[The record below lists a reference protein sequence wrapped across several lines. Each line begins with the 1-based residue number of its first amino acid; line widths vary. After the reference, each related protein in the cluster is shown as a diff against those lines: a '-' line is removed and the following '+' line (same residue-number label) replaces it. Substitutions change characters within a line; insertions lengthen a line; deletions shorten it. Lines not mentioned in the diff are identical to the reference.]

1 MSRSLGPRVTYYE
14 GDGDDDD
21 DDDIKVYGTPLPGL
35 DEDEIAPKKASLD
48 LTVRDEQGRRRF
60 HGAFTGGFSAGYFNT
75 VGSKEGWVPSQFTS
89 SRKSKWSKD
98 LIQDRPEDFMDEEDF
113 NAHGIAPKRVHTT
126 DKFTSSTSS
135 RELESFAGFRDSS
148 ACDLVDFLRETVA
161 PAKVSVGV
169 KLLKYLKGTSKR
181 LQEEKLNAS
190 EKKTKNKEQISDE
203 PEAKKAK
210 VYGCLLPPGMSFS
223 FDLSDDDESSD
234 DEQLAAE
241 GINESEQ
248 VIHPYKLPYE
258 VKKNRHGLG
267 YSGMLDG
274 SDFFSSTQSACSL
287 SLTGS
292 ISGRKLKISG
302 DAFGTGVLEE
312 ENDGDDVNL
321 YETDDL
327 SKYDFELRAGR
338 GDGKK
343 EERKKRRLAS
353 VAATSS
359 SSHDQ
364 GKLDELFQ
372 LFSSSDEK
380 FNYSNKYKVPE
391 LPRNWKPRG
400 PFTPLSSVSTS
411 LVTSSTAASDN
422 NSHKRVQE
430 EHMRS
435 DERNRRRRDLYSL
448 PHHHEESDDDAAAAA
463 RSRSGSRRQR
473 EEEEEEDEKEKKNVV
488 KAKTTGSSERKSR
501 WDQQESLVSVTK
513 NNVPSAPGQSE
524 QKDEQQQ
531 RQQHEKDRLQVEGE
545 EEKRKSQV
553 GSVQDDDGH
562 HHHRHDHP
570 RESTD
575 DRLLDCRSIKKSNEH
590 EKRKM
595 HMQPEV
601 SNTSAKRSSFTLH
614 DKMSSTNVSTSACAS
629 ASSCSFSSSST
640 SPCVPESSGAVSHTT
655 SDLLKE
661 KCSSNLS
668 NNKRQVRPVMDARV
682 RSVILGDGLN
692 VGVTSQSVKKTR
704 VDEHSKS
711 EDNDTRNDVDVASA
725 SGDTHA
731 TLSNR
736 VTVQLQQQP
745 GHPHHEELVTE
756 MLQKQRKQQE
766 EEDEEKKCT
775 RNSTNASAL
784 ADASTSSSSSGA
796 AVSLLPRKTT
806 LSGFFASKFVHSS
819 SASSTSVIES
829 SDVNLQPGL
838 TMSTD
843 LTVKLDKSKNRPDD
857 LNSQA
862 EQEISSLIGKKTRIC
877 NEWMPHKVLCKRFN
891 VPYPDSRPRHH

>member
-1 MSRSLGPRVTYYE
+1 MSRSFGPQVTNY
-14 GDGDDDD
+14 DDDED
-21 DDDIKVYGTPLPGL
+21 DDEIRAYGTPLPGL
-35 DEDEIAPKKASLD
+35 DDDEIAPKKASLD

-60 HGAFTGGFSAGYFNT
+60 HGAFTGGFSAGYFNS

-98 LIQDRPEDFMDEEDF
+98 LIRDRPEDFMDEEDF

-135 RELESFAGFRDSS
+135 REFESFAGFRDP
-148 ACDLVDFLRETVA
+148 ACDLVDFLCETVT

-181 LQEEKLNAS
+181 LQKQLNA
-190 EKKTKNKEQISDE
+190 TKVPDENDE
-203 PEAKKAK
+203 PKAKKAK
-210 VYGCLLPPGMSFS
+210 VYGCLLPPGMSVS
-223 FDLSDDDESSD
+223 FELSDEESGD
-234 DEQLAAE
+234 DEQLA
-241 GINESEQ
+241 GTNESEEA
-248 VIHPYKLPYE
+248 IHPYKLPYE

-267 YSGMLDG
+267 YSGMLDR
-274 SDFFSSTQSACSL
+274 SDFLSTQSACSL

-312 ENDGDDVNL
+312 ENDADDVTL

-327 SKYDFELRAGR
+327 SKYDFELRGGR
-338 GDGKK
+338 EDREKQEK
-343 EERKKRRLAS
+343 KKRRLAS
-353 VAATSS
+353 AAAAAAASS
-359 SSHDQ
+359 SSSSYDQ

-400 PFTPLSSVSTS
+400 PFTPLSFVSTS

-430 EHMRS
+430 HTRS

-448 PHHHEESDDDAAAAA
+448 PHHQQESDDDA
-463 RSRSGSRRQR
+463 RSRSSSSSRQD
-473 EEEEEEDEKEKKNVV
+473 EEKNVV
-488 KAKTTGSSERKSR
+488 KAKTTGSSHRKSR

-524 QKDEQQQ
+524 QKDEQQEKE
-531 RQQHEKDRLQVEGE
+531 RQ
-545 EEKRKSQV
+545 EKRKSQV

-575 DRLLDCRSIKKSNEH
+575 DRLLDCRPIKKSDQH
-590 EKRKM
+590 EKKIM
-595 HMQPEV
+595 HSQEV
-601 SNTSAKRSSFTLH
+601 SNTNVTRSSFSLH
-614 DKMSSTNVSTSACAS
+614 GQMSSSGASTCTS
-629 ASSCSFSSSST
+629 ASSCTSSSKWS
-640 SPCVPESSGAVSHTT
+640 CVTESSAASRSHSTGE
-655 SDLLKE
+655 LLME
-661 KCSSNLS
+661 KCSPDLL

-704 VDEHSKS
+704 DDQLTHR
-711 EDNDTRNDVDVASA
+711 EDNDTTNDVDADST
-725 SGDTHA
+725 SGDSRDKHTYSDRANVH
-731 TLSNR
+731 
-736 VTVQLQQQP
+736 Q
-745 GHPHHEELVTE
+745 HEKLVTE
-756 MLQKQRKQQE
+756 LLQKQHKQQE
-766 EEDEEKKCT
+766 DEDAEEKKAT
-775 RNSTNASAL
+775 RNSTDASAVV
-784 ADASTSSSSSGA
+784 TTA
-796 AVSLLPRKTT
+796 AVSGASSSTAVTAPRKTT